1 MSYSVDLWNSYS
13 KLENQLESN
22 LKGLKIF
29 IYIFSEIYS
38 SQLTFA
44 NELKRLSE
52 YIKNNPITVFES
64 LNEGILS
71 FQNDLLNQHDYLIES
86 LANIKVEILDPL
98 KELKEKIS
106 KRLYENLSE
115 MNQSEKNYNNYLSQF
130 ESTKIKFHKSVKEV
144 EESKLNIEILK
155 KSNISKDKLIEELKK
170 QEIKALNSLKFAK
183 EKENNYIS
191 LITDINKIQEEYI
204 ETKKKNLN
212 ELQDMEESIGLAIKD
227 SLRKYIIYEVSYIKN
242 FQYDINKKATIME
255 NINIIKDISLFIHKN
270 TSQEIP
276 PFKYDYIPY
285 LSDLSKSKN
294 NSNIDKGI
302 IDEINNFI
310 SNNFTSDK
318 AKEIIIL
325 KNKINLEIESIAE
338 EIFISK
344 IIIENFDKN
353 KINKI
358 KEYCTDKINRRE
370 LLKHLN
376 NLRRIKGLNLDE
388 ISYNNLGKIL
398 NLCLNGIIS
407 NKLNNIDYPSIIL
420 IISLS
425 SSLYKISFDKNER
438 IFLNKYI
445 QSHEILKKYDTW
457 KNVIKYSIIEEMHNQ
472 KNFNRYSK
480 EDYNDKKKRINN
492 IVKFKITSYLYNMIQ
507 FNVKKNFINDI
518 ISEFKS
524 YYDLEKD
531 IIDGFYN
538 IIDNNNENKKII
550 SNEKNIENK

>member
-86 LANIKVEILDPL
+86 LTNIKVEILDPL

-115 MNQSEKNYNNYLSQF
+115 TNQSEKNYNNYLSQF

-358 KEYCTDKINRRE
+358 KEYCTNKINRRE

>member
-1 MSYSVDLWNSYS
+1 
-13 KLENQLESN
+13 
-22 LKGLKIF
+22 
-29 IYIFSEIYS
+29 
-38 SQLTFA
+38 
-44 NELKRLSE
+44 
-52 YIKNNPITVFES
+52 
-64 LNEGILS
+64 
-71 FQNDLLNQHDYLIES
+71 
-86 LANIKVEILDPL
+86 
-98 KELKEKIS
+98 
-106 KRLYENLSE
+106 
-115 MNQSEKNYNNYLSQF
+115 
-130 ESTKIKFHKSVKEV
+130 
-144 EESKLNIEILK
+144 
-155 KSNISKDKLIEELKK
+155 
-170 QEIKALNSLKFAK
+170 
-183 EKENNYIS
+183 
-191 LITDINKIQEEYI
+191 
-204 ETKKKNLN
+204 
-212 ELQDMEESIGLAIKD
+212 MEESIGLAIKD

-358 KEYCTDKINRRE
+358 KEYCNNKINRRE

-425 SSLYKISFDKNER
+425 SSLYKISSDKNER

-518 ISEFKS
+518 ISEFKN

-550 SNEKNIENK
+550 SNEKSIENK

>member
-52 YIKNNPITVFES
+52 YIKNNQITIFES

-86 LANIKVEILDPL
+86 LTNIKVEILDPL

-115 MNQSEKNYNNYLSQF
+115 TNQSEKNYNNYLSQF

-285 LSDLSKSKN
+285 LSDLNKSKN

-425 SSLYKISFDKNER
+425 SSLYKISSDKNER

-550 SNEKNIENK
+550 SNEKSIENK